1 MKTLEIDR
9 ATEPLS
15 KYASRLG
22 SGMLVL
28 TSHHKPVAAVVS
40 LEGVDRE
47 SLSLSSNPEFMK
59 IIKRSKGDFA
69 KGRRLSLAEMKKAFG
84 QS

>member
-1 MKTLEIDR
+1 MKTLEIER

-15 KYASRLG
+15 KYAARLR

-28 TSHHKPVAAVVS
+28 TSHSKPVAAVVS
-40 LEGVDRE
+40 LNGVDRE

-59 IIKRSKGDFA
+59 IIRHAREDFA
-69 KGRRLSLAEMKKAFG
+69 KGRKLSLAEMKKAFA
-84 QS
+84 

>member
-1 MKTLEIDR
+1 MKTLEIDQ
-9 ATEPLS
+9 ATKPLS

-40 LEGVDRE
+40 LEGVDQE
-47 SLSLSSNPEFMK
+47 SLILSSNPEFMK
-59 IIKRSKGDFA
+59 VIRQSRADFA
-69 KGRRLSLAEMKKAFG
+69 KGRRISLAEMKKEFG
-84 QS
+84 QD